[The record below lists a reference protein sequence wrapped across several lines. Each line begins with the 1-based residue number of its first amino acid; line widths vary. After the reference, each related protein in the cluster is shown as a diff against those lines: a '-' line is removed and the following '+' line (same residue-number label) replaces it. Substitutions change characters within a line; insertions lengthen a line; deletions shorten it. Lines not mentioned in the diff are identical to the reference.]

1 MGEEKRTLSCT
12 DCGVLN
18 CHKRNAS
25 YPEFCLTEK
34 LTDEGIAETTA
45 LQQDEE
51 NRKAVYA
58 QEIKYFMPLEPLVF
72 FNKLVIVG
80 GGIKVIPY
88 HQRHSKRCKR

>member
-34 LTDEGIAETTA
+34 LTDEDIAET
-45 LQQDEE
+45 Q
-51 NRKAVYA
+51 
-58 QEIKYFMPLEPLVF
+58 
-72 FNKLVIVG
+72 
-80 GGIKVIPY
+80 
-88 HQRHSKRCKR
+88 HSMRMKKIERYQ

>member
-34 LTDEGIAETTA
+34 LTS
-45 LQQDEE
+45 QK
-51 NRKAVYA
+51 R
-58 QEIKYFMPLEPLVF
+58 
-72 FNKLVIVG
+72 
-80 GGIKVIPY
+80 
-88 HQRHSKRCKR
+88 QRSMRMKKIERYQ